1 MKYAII
7 IEAPAEQELDEAFLW
22 ACAMRSLPQAE
33 KWFIGLMGAIASL
46 SRFPKR
52 QPLAPE
58 NDAFDEEIRHHLYGR
73 GRGQYR
79 ILFTVRDRTVH
90 ILHIRRATMQ
100 PLES

>member
-7 IEAPAEQELDEAFLW
+7 IEEPAAQELDEAFLW
-22 ACAMRSLPQAE
+22 SCAIRSLPQAE
-33 KWFIGLMGAIASL
+33 KWFVGLLDAVASL
-46 SRFPKR
+46 SQFPKR
-52 QPLAPE
+52 KPLAPE

-79 ILFTVRDRTVH
+79 ILFTIKGKAVH

-100 PLES
+100 PLKP